1 METVR
6 VISVRTHV
14 MDVECDYE
22 SVRAASLRARA
33 FLEQAGLGEDEVGG
47 WELVLVEAANNAV
60 THALPERKERGVGL
74 RLLVTGEL
82 VEAHVVDRTGGFD
95 FPENAELP
103 PDDSESGRGLFI
115 IQALTDEAK
124 YLRGP
129 DENQLILRKRRNAT
143 APPPTPAHPDP
154 ASVPVS
160 VPVSVPIDPPAES
173 ESRESVEARQMLEA
187 MTEELASAYESL
199 AAIFRFS
206 SELQGEAGSNE
217 FIQRWLRQLLTMTGA
232 DWFVLRLVD
241 REASQLVLSVTSD
254 PEAATGL
261 RPAESIPLTSNG
273 AECRAIVQRSDVW
286 FDAQAPLAPD
296 DPLAG
301 FGRGGGFSHPLFVN
315 DTLVGVFTIG
325 RRDLTAAFEAGQ
337 VSVIQ
342 TIADFLGIQ
351 ILSQRI
357 LEEQLRARVDA
368 RDFEIAANI
377 QRMLLPQK
385 LPLLPGASV
394 AGFCRSARQIGG
406 DYYDALVTDDG
417 NLLLIMSDVMGKG
430 LPAALFALMFRSLV
444 RSRRDLAPHPG
455 RFLAWLNQ
463 NLFTELDAAEMFIT
477 AQLAYIDV
485 ARAEIRVSGAGHPP
499 MLLANAQGEVLEVR
513 AGGPP
518 LGILEDSEPSE
529 ETRSYQ
535 GGRALL
541 FTDGLIEARNRDGE
555 LLGLEPIKVLL
566 RNAALS
572 GEPIDITRRKIVE
585 LLGEF
590 ENAGEPADDTALLV
604 LAGNLPF

>member
-1 METVR
+1 MEPVR
-6 VISVRTHV
+6 VIPVRTHV

-22 SVRAASLRARA
+22 SVRAASLQART

-60 THALPERKERGVGL
+60 THALPERKARGVGL
-74 RLLVTGEL
+74 RLLVTEEL
-82 VEAHVVDRTGGFD
+82 VEAHVVDRTEGFD

-129 DENQLILRKRRNAT
+129 DENQLILRKRRNPSSSAPFQ
-143 APPPTPAHPDP
+143 APPAPAP
-154 ASVPVS
+154 A
-160 VPVSVPIDPPAES
+160 PAPAVLPSPSAGES
-173 ESRESVEARQMLEA
+173 ESKELIEAGQMLEA

-206 SELQGEAGSNE
+206 AELQGEAGSNE

-232 DWFVLRLVD
+232 DWFVLRLVN
-241 REASQLVLSVTSD
+241 REATQLVLSVTSEPD
-254 PEAATGL
+254 VTTGI
-261 RPAESIPLTSNG
+261 RPSESIPLTSNG

-286 FDAQAPLAPD
+286 FDAQTPLASD

-301 FGRGGGFSHPLFVN
+301 FGLGGGFSHPLFVN

-325 RRDLTAAFEAGQ
+325 RKDLNAAFEAGQ

-385 LPLLPGASV
+385 LPLLPGASL

-463 NLFTELDAAEMFIT
+463 NLFSELDSAEMFIT

-485 ARAEIRVSGAGHPP
+485 ARAKITVSGAGHPP
-499 MLLANAQGEVLEVR
+499 MLLADSQGEVLEVR

-518 LGILEDSEPSE
+518 LGIVEDSEPSE
-529 ETRSYQ
+529 ETRSYR

-555 LLGLEPIKVLL
+555 LLGLEPIKELL
-566 RNAALS
+566 QNAALI

-585 LLGEF
+585 MLGEF

>member
-1 METVR
+1 MEPVR
-6 VISVRTHV
+6 VIPVRTHV

-22 SVRAASLRARA
+22 SVRAASLQARS

-74 RLLVTGEL
+74 RLLVTVEL

-129 DENQLILRKRRNAT
+129 DENQLILRKRRNPPSPSPADPT
-143 APPPTPAHPDP
+143 PAPPPTPNSALIFP
-154 ASVPVS
+154 SG
-160 VPVSVPIDPPAES
+160 ES
-173 ESRESVEARQMLEA
+173 ESNESIEARQMLEA

-206 SELQGEAGSNE
+206 AELQGEAGSNE
-217 FIQRWLRQLLTMTGA
+217 FIQRWLHQLLTMTGA

-241 REASQLVLSVTSD
+241 REATQLVLSVTSEHD
-254 PEAATGL
+254 VTTGL
-261 RPAESIPLTSNG
+261 RPSESIPLTSNG

-286 FDAQAPLAPD
+286 FDAQAPLASD

-325 RRDLTAAFEAGQ
+325 RKDFTAAFEAGQ

-385 LPLLPGASV
+385 LPLLPGASL

-463 NLFTELDAAEMFIT
+463 NLFSELDAAEMFIT

-499 MLLANAQGEVLEVR
+499 MLLANDQGEVIEVR

-518 LGILEDSEPSE
+518 LGIVEDSEPSE
-529 ETRSYQ
+529 ETRSYR

-585 LLGEF
+585 MLGEF

>member
-1 METVR
+1 MEPVR
-6 VISVRTHV
+6 VIPVRTHV

-22 SVRAASLRARA
+22 SVRAASLQARS

-74 RLLVTGEL
+74 RLLVTVEL

-129 DENQLILRKRRNAT
+129 DENQLILRKRRNPSSPSPA
-143 APPPTPAHPDP
+143 APAPTPAPTTNSAP
-154 ASVPVS
+154 TPSS
-160 VPVSVPIDPPAES
+160 GES
-173 ESRESVEARQMLEA
+173 ESNESIEARQMLEA

-206 SELQGEAGSNE
+206 AELQGEAGSNE

-241 REASQLVLSVTSD
+241 REATQLVLSVTSELD
-254 PEAATGL
+254 VATGL
-261 RPAESIPLTSNG
+261 RPSESIPLTSSG

-286 FDAQAPLAPD
+286 FDSQAPLASD

-325 RRDLTAAFEAGQ
+325 RKDFTAAFEAGQ

-385 LPLLPGASV
+385 LPLLPGASL

-463 NLFTELDAAEMFIT
+463 NLFSELDAAEMFIT

-499 MLLANAQGEVLEVR
+499 MLLATEQGEVIEVR

-518 LGILEDSEPSE
+518 LGIVEDSEPSE
-529 ETRSYQ
+529 ETRSYR

-572 GEPIDITRRKIVE
+572 GEPIDVTRRKIVE
-585 LLGEF
+585 MLGEF